1 MKTFQIFQTVSY
13 EYFVEAESEEQAK
26 NKILCNRLTPSSEE
40 LIEWGTLRGAEIL
53 GFDNDLGS
61 FSNGKK
67 PGCVLIKHVD
77 KKRAK
82 FLPESYARMI

>member
-1 MKTFQIFQTVSY
+1 MYVLQSHF
-13 EYFVEAESEEQAK
+13 
-26 NKILCNRLTPSSEE
+26 NDLTSEE

-53 GFDNDLGS
+53 GFDTDLGS
-61 FSNGKK
+61 FSAGKN

-77 KKRAK
+77 KKGAK